1 MARLVQKL
9 PLNKQSPPKRKYK
22 VKQRNR
28 CPQCGRPRGFLRK
41 FRLCRLCFRQLAL
54 RGDIPGV
61 VKSSW

>member
-1 MARLVQKL
+1 MARLAQEL
-9 PLNKQSPPKRKYK
+9 PINKQSSRKQKYK

-28 CPQCGRPRGFLRK
+28 CPRCGRPRAFLRK
-41 FRLCRLCFRQLAL
+41 FKLCRLCFRQLAL

>member
-1 MARLVQKL
+1 MARLSQMIDR
-9 PLNKQSPPKRKYK
+9 KRKFK
-22 VKQRNR
+22 VRERNR
-28 CPQCGRPRGFLRK
+28 CPLCGRPRAFLRK

>member
-1 MARLVQKL
+1 MARLCQEI
-9 PLNKQSPPKRKYK
+9 SRKEKFK
-22 VKQRNR
+22 VRMRNR

-41 FRLCRLCFRQLAL
+41 FKLCRLCFRQLAL

>member
-1 MARLVQKL
+1 MARLSQMIDR
-9 PLNKQSPPKRKYK
+9 KRKFK
-22 VKQRNR
+22 VRERNR
-28 CPQCGRPRGFLRK
+28 CPLCGRPRSFIRK

>member
-1 MARLVQKL
+1 MARLSQMIDR
-9 PLNKQSPPKRKYK
+9 KRKFK
-22 VKQRNR
+22 VRERNR
-28 CPQCGRPRGFLRK
+28 CPRCGRGRAFIRK

>member
-1 MARLVQKL
+1 MARLSQMIDR
-9 PLNKQSPPKRKYK
+9 KRKFK
-22 VKQRNR
+22 VRERNR
-28 CPQCGRPRGFLRK
+28 CPQCGRPRAFIRK

>member
-1 MARLVQKL
+1 MARLSQMIDR
-9 PLNKQSPPKRKYK
+9 KRKFK
-22 VKQRNR
+22 VRERNR
-28 CPQCGRPRGFLRK
+28 CPQCGRPRSFIRK

>member
-1 MARLVQKL
+1 MARLSQMIER
-9 PLNKQSPPKRKYK
+9 KRKFK
-22 VKQRNR
+22 VRERNR
-28 CPQCGRPRGFLRK
+28 CPNCGRPRAFLRK

>member
-1 MARLVQKL
+1 MARLSQMIER
-9 PLNKQSPPKRKYK
+9 KRKFK
-22 VKQRNR
+22 VRERNR
-28 CPQCGRPRGFLRK
+28 CPQCGRPRAFLRK

>member
-1 MARLVQKL
+1 MARLSQMIDR
-9 PLNKQSPPKRKYK
+9 KRKFK
-22 VKQRNR
+22 VRERNR
-28 CPQCGRPRGFLRK
+28 CPLCGRPRAFIRK